1 MFLFLNSAYLTKF
14 FNQTRNFT
22 ENPRKEVDMFILFL
36 GGLCLLTGVYGLY
49 CSGVH
54 SVLLLSVIWG
64 AILIGYWVGKEL

>member
-36 GGLCLLTGVYGLY
+36 GGLCLLTGVYGYEWIDSLTY
-49 CSGVH
+49 AGGGGGV
-54 SVLLLSVIWG
+54 
-64 AILIGYWVGKEL
+64 ELWAQ